1 MYDDLA
7 AYFHENVVLSYLE
20 FVNSINDGSSGVSE
34 HLRAAINAATVLYHV
49 REHLPQGHQKSR
61 QEVVNACPDYDLVA
75 DIVNASKHGY
85 LTRGNPQIAKADDV
99 QELTILTRYI
109 DEAGEY
115 FGTEH
120 AVVAKLVDG
129 SSRNVGEIL
138 VSVINYWGSEFH
150 SLGIINN
157 PTSFTYSR
165 PAHPLTRE
173 EVEGQKNDLK
183 MIQGVRFKQAM
194 LFQEY
199 NYETGTVS
207 PIDLTGKQVK
217 FKIYKPPRHTLTI
230 NLEHNETGN
239 IISREVELTHD
250 EYMKFEAI
258 QSDQEKQ
265 EFLATIVNRSDVME
279 ELASEAK
286 KFEHNNHIHAD
297 TKKQGFLLR
306 RLAFWCR

>member
-7 AYFHENVVLSYLE
+7 AYFHENVVPSYLE
-20 FVNSINDGSSGVSE
+20 FVDAINDGSSGVSE
-34 HLRAAINAATVLYHV
+34 HLRAAINSATVLYHV

-61 QEVVNACPDYDLVA
+61 QEVANSCPDYDFVA
-75 DIVNASKHGY
+75 DIVNASKHGH
-85 LTRGNPQIAKADDV
+85 LTRGNPQIAKADDI
-99 QELTILTRYI
+99 QELTILTKYT

-120 AVVAKLVDG
+120 AVVAKLADG

-138 VSVINYWGSEFH
+138 ASVINYWGSLFH

-173 EVEGQKNDLK
+173 EVEAQKNDLK
-183 MIQGVRFKQAM
+183 MIKGVRFKQAM
-194 LFQEY
+194 QLQEY
-199 NYETGTVS
+199 DYETGVVR
-207 PIDLTGKQVK
+207 PIDLTGSQVN
-217 FKIYKPPRHTLTI
+217 FRIYKPPKHALAI

-239 IISREVELTHD
+239 VISREVELTHD
-250 EYMKFEAI
+250 EYMKLKAM

-265 EFLATIVNRSDVME
+265 EYLSTIVDRSGVME

-286 KFEHNNHIHAD
+286 EFEHNNRIHAD
-297 TKKQGFLLR
+297 TKKQGFLR
-306 RLAFWCR
+306 RLAFWRR